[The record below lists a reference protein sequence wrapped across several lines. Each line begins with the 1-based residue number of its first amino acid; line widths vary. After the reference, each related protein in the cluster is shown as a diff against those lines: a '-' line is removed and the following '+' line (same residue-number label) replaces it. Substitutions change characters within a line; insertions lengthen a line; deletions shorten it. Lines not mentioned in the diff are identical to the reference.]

1 LAKHKAYLRTLQT
14 QKEEN
19 FVETLKLREEK
30 EQLRRHFVDK
40 LAKKRAKVRG
50 AESAYNEGDS
60 PKRPAVPAELPPQAK
75 SEAQSQAK
83 PAKLTEKNLKAYSE
97 QEERKSR
104 ASARPKPQWAVSQ
117 KEQEDIEEQD
127 VDELLS
133 FVNDL
138 DYDKYIEDMEVR
150 QALAIIKDRVDEIR
164 KDDEW
169 KRKIVDMYNQDEG
182 RPKTAK
188 SVVSKAD
195 KSDAGQSDASIKS
208 FVSKA
213 RSQIEDEQ
221 RERDSRKGGWDHTVR
236 AKQTKSDAV
245 SVTAEERVAKLVAD
259 QVLQAQPVSPTQR
272 LKGVHSNLSIRKLLE
287 REAVKQLTAFRE
299 PVISVIQEK
308 GRKVAGEDVSNL
320 PYLHRNPAV

>member
-1 LAKHKAYLRTLQT
+1 VTVKDELGLNPTAWLPARLTRRNRRQLDALARHKAYLRTLQT
-14 QKEEN
+14 QKEED
-19 FVETLKLREEK
+19 FAETLKLKEEK
-30 EQLRRHFVDK
+30 EQQRRHFVEK

-50 AESAYNEGDS
+50 VEAAYNEGDS
-60 PKRPAVPAELPPQAK
+60 TKRPAVPTELPPQAK
-75 SEAQSQAK
+75 PDAQPQAK

-104 ASARPKPQWAVSQ
+104 ASGRPKPQWAVSQ
-117 KEQEDIEEQD
+117 KELEDREEQD

-150 QALAIIKDRVDEIR
+150 QALAIIKERVDEIR

-169 KRKIVDMYNQDEG
+169 KRKIVEMYNQEDEG
-182 RPKTAK
+182 RPTTAK

-195 KSDAGQSDASIKS
+195 RSDAGKSDASIKS

-221 RERDSRKGGWDHTVR
+221 RERNSRTGGWDHAVR

-259 QVLQAQPVSPTQR
+259 QVLQAQPVSPT
-272 LKGVHSNLSIRKLLE
+272 
-287 REAVKQLTAFRE
+287 
-299 PVISVIQEK
+299 
-308 GRKVAGEDVSNL
+308 
-320 PYLHRNPAV
+320 